1 MGNAPSS
8 RKLQR
13 DQEIKFI
20 LSAVLFLNLLV
31 AFAKL
36 GWGLWSQSLGMQ
48 ADGFHSLFDGV
59 SNVIG
64 LIGISLAAQPP
75 DRLHPYGHKKFETLA
90 SAGIA
95 VMLIGTCA
103 YVGWRGIQGL
113 TGAIEPQVTGISY
126 GVMIVTMVINAG
138 VTKWEQRKG
147 RELKSEVL
155 IADSY
160 HTASDLLVSFSV
172 LVSLMAVQLGYPLA
186 DPIIALIIAGVI
198 AWTAFTIIREVTHS
212 LADQIR
218 LDPKEIRRVV
228 LTVPGVLECHDIRT
242 RGLAHHIF
250 VDLSI
255 HVKNGIPIEQAHVI
269 AHEVEDQL
277 KSHFDGIE
285 DVVVHLE
292 PDGHP
297 SADRE

>member
-1 MGNAPSS
+1 MANTHF
-8 RKLQR
+8 
-13 DQEIKFI
+13 QEVRVI
-20 LSAVLFLNLLV
+20 LWWVLGLNLGV

-95 VMLIGTCA
+95 VMLLGTCG
-103 YVGWRGIQGL
+103 YVGWRGIQAF
-113 TGAIEPQVTGISY
+113 TNPHVPNITGISF
-126 GVMIVTMVINAG
+126 GVMIVTMAINAG
-138 VTKWEQRKG
+138 VTRWEQRRG
-147 RELKSEVL
+147 QELHSEVL

-172 LVSLMAVQLGYPLA
+172 LASLVAVRFGYPLA

-198 AWTAFTIIREVTHS
+198 AWTAFTIIREVAHS

-218 LDPKEIRRVV
+218 LDPKEVQPVV
-228 LTVPGVLECHDIRT
+228 LRVPGVLHCHSIRT

-250 VDLSI
+250 IDLSI
-255 HVKNGIPIEQAHVI
+255 HVEKGLPIEQAHAI
-269 AHEVEDQL
+269 AHDVEDQL
-277 KSHFDGIE
+277 KTNFEGIE

-292 PDGHP
+292 PDGH
-297 SADRE
+297 

>member
-1 MGNAPSS
+1 MNNTPSS
-8 RKLQR
+8 EFPHR
-13 DQEIKFI
+13 DQEIKYI
-20 LSAVLFLNLLV
+20 LKVVLFLNLIV
-31 AFAKL
+31 ALAKL
-36 GWGLWSQSLGMQ
+36 GWGIWSQSLGMQ

-64 LIGISLAAQPP
+64 LIGISIAAQPP

-113 TGAIEPQVTGISY
+113 TGTIEPQVTGISY
-126 GVMIVTMVINAG
+126 GVMFVTMIINAG
-138 VTKWEQRKG
+138 VTKWEQRMGK
-147 RELKSEVL
+147 ELKSEVL

-172 LVSLMAVQLGYPLA
+172 LASLIAVQLGYPLV

-198 AWTAFTIIREVTHS
+198 AWTAITIIREVTHS
-212 LADQIR
+212 LSDQIR
-218 LDPKEIRRVV
+218 LDPKEIQQVV
-228 LTVPGVLECHDIRT
+228 LTVTGVLECHDIRT

-255 HVKNGIPIEQAHVI
+255 HVEKGLPIEHAHEI
-269 AHEVEDQL
+269 AHEVETHL
-277 KSHFDGIE
+277 KSNFEGIE

-292 PDGHP
+292 PDGH
-297 SADRE
+297 

>member
-1 MGNAPSS
+1 MGNPSS
-8 RKLQR
+8 LEYPQR
-13 DQEIKFI
+13 EQEIRRI
-20 LSAVLFLNLLV
+20 LGIVLFLNLLV
-31 AFAKL
+31 ALAKL
-36 GWGLWSQSLGMQ
+36 GWGIWSQTLGMQ

-59 SNVIG
+59 SNIIG

-103 YVGWRGIQGL
+103 YVGWRGIQAF
-113 TGAIEPQVTGISY
+113 TNPQSPHVTGISY
-126 GVMIVTMVINAG
+126 GVMIVTMFINAG
-138 VTKWEQRKG
+138 VTTWEQRKG
-147 RELKSEVL
+147 QELQSEVL

-160 HTASDLLVSFSV
+160 HTASDLLTSFSV
-172 LVSLMAVQLGYPLA
+172 LIGLVAIHLGFPLA

-198 AWTAFTIIREVTHS
+198 AWTAFSIIREVTHS

-218 LDPKEIRRVV
+218 IDPQEVRAVV
-228 LTVPGVLECHDIRT
+228 LQVPGVLESHSIRT
-242 RGLAHHIF
+242 RGLANHIF

-255 HVKNGIPIEQAHVI
+255 HVNKGLPIERAHAI

-277 KSHFDGIE
+277 KSQFNGIE

-292 PDGHP
+292 PDDH
-297 SADRE
+297 

>member
-1 MGNAPSS
+1 MANSHF
-8 RKLQR
+8 
-13 DQEIKFI
+13 QEVRVI
-20 LSAVLFLNLLV
+20 LWWVLGLNLVV

-36 GWGLWSQSLGMQ
+36 GWGIWSQTLGMQ

-64 LIGISLAAQPP
+64 LIGISIAAQPP

-113 TGAIEPQVTGISY
+113 TGTISPQVTGISY
-126 GVMIVTMVINAG
+126 GIMLVTMAINAG
-138 VTKWEQRKG
+138 VTTWEQRMGK
-147 RELKSEVL
+147 ELHSEVL

-160 HTASDLLVSFSV
+160 HTASDLLTSFSV
-172 LVSLMAVQLGYPLA
+172 LVGLLAVHFGYPKA

-198 AWTAFTIIREVTHS
+198 AWTAFTIIREVAHS

-218 LDPKEIRRVV
+218 LDPQEIRSLV
-228 LTVPGVLECHDIRT
+228 LNVPGVLDSHSIRT
-242 RGLAHHIF
+242 RGLANHIF

-255 HVKNGIPIEQAHVI
+255 HVKKSLPIEQAHTI
-269 AHEVEDQL
+269 AHDVEDQL
-277 KSHFDGIE
+277 KSQFDGIE

-292 PDGHP
+292 PDGHNP
-297 SADRE
+297 EPDNE

>member
-1 MGNAPSS
+1 MASS
-8 RKLQR
+8 HF
-13 DQEIKFI
+13 QEVRVI
-20 LSAVLFLNLLV
+20 LWWVLGLNLIV

-36 GWGLWSQSLGMQ
+36 GWGIWSQTLGMQ

-103 YVGWRGIQGL
+103 YVGWQGIRAL
-113 TGAIEPQVTGISY
+113 TNPPSPQVTGVSY
-126 GVMIVTMVINAG
+126 AVMIATMAINAG
-138 VTKWEQRKG
+138 VTTWEQRKG
-147 RELKSEVL
+147 RALHSEVL

-160 HTASDLLVSFSV
+160 HTASDLFTSFSV
-172 LVSLMAVQLGYPLA
+172 LVGLLAVHLGYPLA

-198 AWTAFTIIREVTHS
+198 AWTAVSIIREVTHS
-212 LADQIR
+212 LADEIR
-218 LDPKEIRRVV
+218 LDPKEVRSVIVKV
-228 LTVPGVLECHDIRT
+228 AGVLDSHSIRT
-242 RGLAHHIF
+242 RGLPNHIF
-250 VDLSI
+250 MDLSI
-255 HVKNGIPIEQAHVI
+255 HVKNGIPIEQAHAI
-269 AHEVEDQL
+269 AHDVEDRL
-277 KSHFDGIE
+277 KSQFEGIE

-292 PDGHP
+292 PDGH
-297 SADRE
+297 

>member
-1 MGNAPSS
+1 MANSHF
-8 RKLQR
+8 
-13 DQEIKFI
+13 QEVRVI
-20 LSAVLFLNLLV
+20 LWWVLGLNWFV
-31 AFAKL
+31 ALAKL

-59 SNVIG
+59 SNIIG

-103 YVGWRGIQGL
+103 YVGWRGIQAF
-113 TGAIEPQVTGISY
+113 TNAQAPQVTGVSY
-126 GVMIVTMVINAG
+126 GVMIVTMAINVG

-147 RELKSEVL
+147 RELQSEVL

-160 HTASDLLVSFSV
+160 HTASDLLTSFSV
-172 LVSLMAVQLGYPLA
+172 LVGLVAIHLGYPLA
-186 DPIIALIIAGVI
+186 DPVIALIIAGVI

-212 LADQIR
+212 LSDQIR
-218 LDPKEIRRVV
+218 LDPQEVRAVI
-228 LTVPGVLECHDIRT
+228 LNVPGVVDCHSIRT
-242 RGLAHHIF
+242 RGLANHIF

-255 HVKNGIPIEQAHVI
+255 HVKTGLPIEQAHTI
-269 AHEVEDQL
+269 AHDVENQL

-292 PDGHP
+292 PDDH
-297 SADRE
+297 

>member
-1 MGNAPSS
+1 M
-8 RKLQR
+8 RYKEIQR
-13 DQEIKFI
+13 V
-20 LSAVLFLNLLV
+20 LMTVLFLNLAV
-31 AFAKL
+31 AVAKL
-36 GWGLWSQSLGMQ
+36 GWGIWSQSLGMQ

-59 SNVIG
+59 SNIIG
-64 LIGISLAAQPP
+64 LGGISLAAQPP

-103 YVGWRGIQGL
+103 YVGWRGIHAF
-113 TGAIEPQVTGISY
+113 TNPHSPHVTGISY

-138 VTKWEQRKG
+138 VTTWEQRKG
-147 RELKSEVL
+147 RELHSEVL

-160 HTASDLLVSFSV
+160 HTTSDILTSFSV
-172 LVSLMAVQLGYPLA
+172 LVGLVAIHLGYPLA

-198 AWTAFTIIREVTHS
+198 AWTAFSIIREVTHS

-218 LDPKEIRRVV
+218 LNPQEVRSVV
-228 LTVPGVLECHDIRT
+228 LRVAGVLDSHSIRT
-242 RGLAHHIF
+242 RGLANHIF

-255 HVKNGIPIEQAHVI
+255 HVKKGLPIEQAHTI

-277 KSHFDGIE
+277 KSQFDGIE

-292 PDGHP
+292 PDGHNP
-297 SADRE
+297 EPDTILFT